1 MKIPLKVAGVALASI
16 LGCGLLSCLVEEDS
30 ENTLAGTSSSATTT
44 ASGSS
49 FSSSQ
54 SIYVD
59 LTNGKVSEDNAT
71 WSAIST
77 TKTKLLNESVKV
89 DYTKDESGNSTG
101 LVRIN
106 LTDTEQNTAV
116 HLSGTMTTGGVKIQT
131 STVYEA
137 GIYLNGVSITSS
149 SYPCIDITKGGSAS
163 VFLVDGTE
171 NSLVD
176 GRSYGTGYGEEYS
189 TTSGSTYTDD
199 DGETVSCTVVKAA
212 VSPGSDSK
220 GTLYCKGSMSI
231 SGNGSL
237 SIEQGYKNCI
247 ASKDG
252 ILTIESGTY
261 DLKNYTESSS
271 GKNGLFGG
279 KGIVVDGGS
288 ISFSGQ
294 GKVSTS
300 ELRKANAFKTD
311 DDSYSSS
318 YVKINGGT
326 VSATTY
332 NGKGIAAPVV
342 QITGG
347 ENRFTVTGVT
357 GYTSD
362 DNKTGSYYDADGV
375 KCSGSITFAPEGI
388 EGDTSVKISGGST
401 IISAENDDGINA
413 GSSIAVSGGFVYV
426 KSKGDGIDSNGTVSV
441 SGGVM
446 AVCTYA
452 NDNSP
457 IDFDSSF
464 KVTGGKILAVGT
476 DQMGEMSKVT
486 SSVNLLNYT
495 SCGGSANTYFAI
507 NNSSG
512 ENVVAV
518 KAPYAYSTALYIDGT
533 LSGSYTACKS
543 ATVEGNEYAEG
554 TEFYLPAASASGTTI
569 STKTAS
575 TSSSSTSSSNTPGS
589 SSGPGS
595 RH

>member
-1 MKIPLKVAGVALASI
+1 MKIPLKVAGVVISSI

-131 STVYEA
+131 STAHEA

-237 SIEQGYKNCI
+237 SIIQGYKNCI

-261 DLKNYTESSS
+261 DLTSS
-271 GKNGLFGG
+271 GKNGLFAYTGV
-279 KGIVVDGGS
+279 IVDGGS
-288 ISFSGQ
+288 ITFNGTGSVKTGSSGTC
-294 GKVSTS
+294 K
-300 ELRKANAFKTD
+300 KANAIKTD
-311 DDSYSSS
+311 SDNSSG

-326 VSATTY
+326 LDLTASY
-332 NGKGIAAPVV
+332 GKGISSSYVYMNGGSTNIEV
-342 QITGG
+342 SGSSIENKSIT
-347 ENRFTVTGVT
+347 
-357 GYTSD
+357 
-362 DNKTGSYYDADGV
+362 YYDADGV
-375 KCSGSITFAPEGI
+375 KTTETTSFSAEGI
-388 EGDTSVKISGGST
+388 EGECGITVSGGTTTISSADDGVNVSGTGCPLSISGG
-401 IISAENDDGINA
+401 
-413 GSSIAVSGGFVYV
+413 FLYV
-426 KSKGDGIDSNGTVSV
+426 ESQGDGLDSNGSITI
-441 SGGVM
+441 SGGIT
-446 AVCTYA
+446 AVSQTGGG
-452 NDNSP
+452 NSP
-457 IDFDSSF
+457 IDSGEKYKFT
-464 KVTGGKILAVGT
+464 VTGTDATVFAVGSSDMFSESIPSST
-476 DQMGEMSKVT
+476 VSPMIYKNNFT
-486 SSVNLLNYT
+486 SSSSSIGVNEVIAIEEPQTYDAALLISNSLT
-495 SCGGSANTYFAI
+495 SGQSYNFIQGGTI
-507 NNSSG
+507 G
-512 ENVVAV
+512 
-518 KAPYAYSTALYIDGT
+518 GT
-533 LSGSYTACKS
+533 LYNPDAKVYFP
-543 ATVEGNEYAEG
+543 ATVTNG
-554 TEFYLPAASASGTTI
+554 TSSSA
-569 STKTAS
+569 TAS
-575 TSSSSTSSSNTPGS
+575 TSSSSSSSNTPGS